1 MEFSAESAKS
11 LEELLSAKQL
21 QHILDR
27 LAKSGAQLV
36 SYDLK
41 SATEGIAGFLGDHL
55 RLTLHVKEDFVRK
68 IHLFVKSIPMSNQ
81 PKAEFITQN
90 QFNKREALMFKLFEE
105 MEGMEGTEDPYPWRP
120 KAYIYSEN
128 ILVMPDLCAEGYKSF
143 PAKKYLDKN
152 HVMVALTSI
161 ARFHAAFFNYIT
173 KKTANG
179 KRSYHFLDDCSH
191 IMTEPIFIDSPWL
204 HTAAKLTSKFLK
216 ELSINSKK
224 YPDDLEGRLV
234 EFYIKT
240 CESLKVYEDTLNV
253 IIHKDLWIN
262 NILFRYNGD
271 LVTNAVL
278 VDYQCTRF
286 APPAF
291 DVMAFLYLT
300 TSRKFR
306 ECYENEVLR
315 HYYSVFF
322 QSLDNNSKLRME
334 SFKYNLDSFLDWCE
348 KARMFGMVEAAAIFP
363 YILMDPVK
371 AQKTF
376 DNPETYMEYMVEDR
390 SGPVIEHAR
399 ENDSYR
405 NKQLELYEELVEK
418 YI

>member
-1 MEFSAESAKS
+1 MEYCAESAKS
-11 LEELLSAKQL
+11 LEDLLSAKQL

-27 LAKSGAQLV
+27 LAKPGAQLV

-41 SATEGIAGFLGDHL
+41 SATQGIAGFLGDHL

-68 IHLFVKSIPMSNQ
+68 IHLFVKTIPMGNQ

-105 MEGMEGTEDPYPWRP
+105 MGGTEDPYPWRP
-120 KAYIYSEN
+120 KAYIYTEN

-152 HVMVALTSI
+152 HVMVTVTSI

-173 KKTANG
+173 KNTANG

-224 YPDDLEGRLV
+224 YPDDLEERLV
-234 EFYIKT
+234 EFYIKA

-253 IIHKDLWIN
+253 IIHKDLWMN

-271 LVTNAVL
+271 LVTNAVII
-278 VDYQCTRF
+278 DYQCTRF

-300 TSRKFR
+300 TSRRFR

-322 QSLDNNSKLRME
+322 ESLDNDSKLRMD

-348 KARMFGMVEAAAIFP
+348 KARMFGMVEAATIFP

-376 DNPETYMEYMVEDR
+376 DNPETYMEYLVEDR

-405 NKQLELYEELVEK
+405 TKQLELYEELVEK
-418 YI
+418 YIL